1 MVRPGTGQLS
11 SRREYRMG
19 ITLGIDVGT
28 VSTKCA
34 LFGARERLREIADS
48 GDAVCS
54 VFDYAPEPG
63 KAVAVSGYSRI
74 QGRPIDAVIEQINGI
89 TSMLEP
95 GELKSVMITGSAGKL
110 VGELLGI
117 PVENEFK
124 AAATG
129 IGRLYP
135 DVENIFEMGGE
146 NSKFIRVSC
155 EGDATGIVDY
165 ETNGDCAA
173 GTGSFMDQQS
183 SRLRFG
189 IEEVG
194 DLVLSTDRSPKI
206 AGRCSVFA
214 KSDMIH
220 AQQKG
225 YKPEEVLKGLCEAVA
240 RNFKSNIVKGK
251 DVHGRTAFI
260 GGVAL
265 NKGVASAVREVFELN
280 ENDFFVPEEGVYA
293 GAIGAA
299 IIALGNGDGFNEG
312 EFLRVLDNGGK
323 SLGKS
328 FPSWNVLTRDKVS
341 FLRDRVKEYSFEGRT
356 LPIDAYLGVDIGSVS
371 TNLVLVDDNG
381 DMIKEIYLRTQ
392 ARPIEVVSNGLHELR
407 DELGDIG
414 RIWGVGT
421 TGAGRELV
429 GELFG
434 ADTKNDEITAHK
446 TGATFIGDRLLQ
458 QKVDTIFEIGGQD
471 SKYIRIEEGIVTD
484 FTMNEA
490 CAAGTG
496 SFLEEQAE
504 KLDINIIDE
513 FAEKA
518 FASDKPLRLGER
530 CTVYMEQDVS
540 AYMKR
545 GAEKDDIIAGLAY
558 SVVQN
563 YLNRVVRGRRI
574 GNVIF
579 FQGGTAYNDAVAA
592 AFSEVLGRE
601 IIVPP
606 HNGVIGAV
614 GAALLAKDKVNS
626 LELQT
631 TFRGY
636 EIENID
642 YSIREFT
649 CKGCTNYCD
658 IQEFTVEG
666 ERTYWGDKCSDKY
679 RKRAKVPKKPVI
691 PDLMAIYDELLER
704 DYLPEAAA
712 AAGLDLP
719 VATGSYRIGYPRAM
733 YFFDRY
739 PFWSTY
745 LRAMGIEV
753 VTSKATNK
761 RIAHQGVE
769 AVVSEPCFPIQV
781 AHGHVESLLE
791 EEGLDSILI
800 PNVID
805 AETDIPEVNSY
816 VCPWGQTLP
825 FVIRSMP
832 SLRGREDFIS
842 APLVHFREGEKYVEK
857 ELRGFAAKFGI
868 GTRYHKKAVKAA
880 YEAQRIFREAVH
892 EEGAKALKI
901 LEETGEQGI
910 ILVGRPYNI
919 VDREV
924 NLNVPGK
931 LRDYYGANVVPIYF
945 IDLDG
950 IGIRDLGANM
960 VWNYGR
966 KILQAARYAAQ
977 RESLHM
983 IYITNFKCGPDSYVK
998 HFTGKAAVRPYLT
1011 LQFDAHG
1018 NDAGIMTRC
1027 EAYLDSKGVLRWWK
1041 TKETPSREE
1050 LSTSR
1055 ECLPEE
1061 QRRSLRPSGTSG

>member
-1 MVRPGTGQLS
+1 MARPVTGQRS
-11 SRREYRMG
+11 VRKEYRMG

-34 LFGARERLREIADS
+34 LFGEGERLREIAAS

-54 VFDYAPEPG
+54 VFDYAPEPD
-63 KAVAVSGYSRI
+63 KAVAVSGYRRI
-74 QGRPIDAVIEQINGI
+74 QGKPIDAVVEQVRGL
-89 TSMLEP
+89 TGLLEP
-95 GELKSVMITGSAGKL
+95 GELNSVVITGSSGKL
-110 VGELLGI
+110 VGEILGI

-129 IGRLYP
+129 IGRIYP

-146 NSKFIRVSC
+146 NSKFIRISC
-155 EGDATGIVDY
+155 EGDVTGIVDY

-183 SRLRFG
+183 SRLQFG

-194 DLVLSTDRSPKI
+194 DLVLSTERSPKI

-214 KSDMIH
+214 KTDMIH

-225 YKPEEVLKGLCEAVA
+225 YRPEEVLKGLCEAVA
-240 RNFKSNIVKGK
+240 RNFKSNIAKGK
-251 DVHGRTAFI
+251 DVRGRTAFI

-265 NKGVASAVREVFELN
+265 NAGVASAVREVFELG
-280 ENDFFVPEEGVYA
+280 EDEFFVPEEGVYA

-299 IIALGNGDGFNEG
+299 IIASGNGEDFDEG
-312 EFLRVLDNGGK
+312 GFLRIIESGGEL
-323 SLGKS
+323 SGKS
-328 FPSWNVLTRDKVS
+328 FPSLKVLTRDKVS
-341 FLRDRVKEYSFEGRT
+341 FLRDRVKEYSFSGRT
-356 LPIDAYLGVDIGSVS
+356 LPVDAYLGIDIGSVS
-371 TNLVLVDDNG
+371 TNLVLVDDDN
-381 DMIKEIYLRTQ
+381 DVIREIYLRTQ
-392 ARPIEVVSNGLHELR
+392 ARPIEIVGNGLHTLR
-407 DELGDIG
+407 DELGDKV
-414 RIWGVGT
+414 RIRGVGT
-421 TGAGRELV
+421 TGSGRELV
-429 GELFG
+429 GELIG
-434 ADTKNDEITAHK
+434 ADTINDEITAHK
-446 TGATFIGDRLLQ
+446 TGATFIGDRLLHK
-458 QKVDTIFEIGGQD
+458 KVDTIFEIGGQD
-471 SKYIRIEEGIVTD
+471 SKYIRIDDGIVTD

-504 KLDINIIDE
+504 KLDISIIGE
-513 FAEKA
+513 FADRA
-518 FASDKPLRLGER
+518 FSSEKPLRLGER

-592 AFSEVLGRE
+592 AFSEVIGRE

-614 GAALLAKDKVNS
+614 GAALLAKEKVKS
-626 LELQT
+626 LDLQT
-631 TFRGY
+631 SFRGY
-636 EIENID
+636 EIENIE

-691 PDLMAIYDELLER
+691 PDLMAVYDELLER
-704 DYLPEAAA
+704 DYLPEAASA
-712 AAGLDLP
+712 VGLDP
-719 VATGSYRIGYPRAM
+719 PAATGQRIGYPRAM

-739 PFWSTY
+739 PFWGTY

-791 EEGLDSILI
+791 EEGLDSILV

-857 ELRGFAAKFGI
+857 ELRTFAAKFGI
-868 GTRYHKKAVKAA
+868 GKKLHKKAVRAA
-880 YEAQRIFREAVH
+880 FEAQRMFREAVR

-910 ILVGRPYNI
+910 IIVGRPYNI

-945 IDLDG
+945 VDIDG

-960 VWNYGR
+960 FWNYGR

-977 RESLHM
+977 RENLHM

-998 HFTGKAAVRPYLT
+998 HFTGRAAVRPYLT

-1050 LSTSR
+1050 PSTSR

-1061 QRRSLRPSGTSG
+1061 QKHSLRPSGISG

>member
-1 MVRPGTGQLS
+1 
-11 SRREYRMG
+11 
-19 ITLGIDVGT
+19 
-28 VSTKCA
+28 
-34 LFGARERLREIADS
+34 
-48 GDAVCS
+48 
-54 VFDYAPEPG
+54 
-63 KAVAVSGYSRI
+63 
-74 QGRPIDAVIEQINGI
+74 
-89 TSMLEP
+89 
-95 GELKSVMITGSAGKL
+95 
-110 VGELLGI
+110 
-117 PVENEFK
+117 
-124 AAATG
+124 
-129 IGRLYP
+129 
-135 DVENIFEMGGE
+135 
-146 NSKFIRVSC
+146 
-155 EGDATGIVDY
+155 
-165 ETNGDCAA
+165 
-173 GTGSFMDQQS
+173 
-183 SRLRFG
+183 
-189 IEEVG
+189 
-194 DLVLSTDRSPKI
+194 
-206 AGRCSVFA
+206 
-214 KSDMIH
+214 MIH

-265 NKGVASAVREVFELN
+265 NTGVANAVRDVFELS
-280 ENDFFVPEEGVYA
+280 EDDFFVPEEGVFA
-293 GAIGAA
+293 GAIGAS
-299 IIALGNGDGFNEG
+299 IIAAGNGNGFDEG
-312 EFLRVLDNGGK
+312 EFLRVLESGGG
-323 SLGKS
+323 SYGKS
-328 FPSWNVLTRDKVS
+328 FPSWKVLTRDKVS

-356 LPIDAYLGVDIGSVS
+356 LPVNAYLGVDVGSVS

-392 ARPIEVVSNGLHELR
+392 ARPIEVVSNGLHALR
-407 DELGDIG
+407 DELADKVTI
-414 RIWGVGT
+414 RGVGT
-421 TGAGRELV
+421 TGSGRELV
-429 GELFG
+429 GELIG
-434 ADTKNDEITAHK
+434 ADTINDEITAHK
-446 TGATFIGDRLLQ
+446 TGATFISDTLLHK
-458 QKVDTIFEIGGQD
+458 KVDTIFEIGGQD
-471 SKYIRIEEGIVTD
+471 SKYIRIDDGIVTD

-518 FASDKPLRLGER
+518 FASKKPLRLGER

-592 AFSEVLGRE
+592 AFSEVVGRE

-614 GAALLAKDKVNS
+614 GAALLAKDKVIS

-649 CKGCTNYCD
+649 CKGCTNFCD

-691 PDLMAIYDELLER
+691 ADLMAVYDELLER

-712 AAGLDLP
+712 AAGLEIP
-719 VATGSYRIGYPRAM
+719 GPPAKFRIGIPRAM
-733 YFFDRY
+733 YFFDRH

-745 LRAMGIEV
+745 LRAMGMEV
-753 VTSKATNK
+753 VISKATNK
-761 RIAHQGVE
+761 RIVHQGVE

-781 AHGHVESLLE
+781 AHGHVEALLE
-791 EEGLDSILI
+791 EEGLDSILV

-805 AETDIPEVNSY
+805 AETDIPEINSY

-857 ELRGFAAKFGI
+857 ELRSFAAKFGI
-868 GTRYHKKAVKAA
+868 GKKLHRKAVKAA
-880 YEAQRIFREAVH
+880 YIAQETFRGAVRA
-892 EEGAKALKI
+892 EGAKALRT
-901 LEETGEQGI
+901 LDETGEQGI

-931 LRDYYGANVVPIYF
+931 LRDYYGANVIPIF
-945 IDLDG
+945 FLDLEG
-950 IGIRDLGANM
+950 IGIRDLGPNM
-960 VWNYGR
+960 FWNYGR

-977 RESLHM
+977 RENLHL
-983 IYITNFKCGPDSYVK
+983 IYVTNFKCGPDSYVK

-1041 TKETPSREE
+1041 TRETPSKEE
-1050 LSTSR
+1050 PSTYQ
-1055 ECLPEE
+1055 ECLPED
-1061 QRRSLRPSGTSG
+1061 QKHSLRPSGTSG